1 MSTIDMSKV
10 AGFKA
15 VDSEGNEMGIVS
27 MNDIVDAVKS
37 SINQQGLVAARQI
50 STLAATSTLADT
62 STLAA
67 TDSYEDQLPQKT
79 DVTWVRGLDADG
91 NPILI
96 SKQSLS
102 SVLEELIGEG
112 TRSKSGLT
120 IKRVTPLLIQTSSIN
135 QAIRFHPT
143 NQYAMFNWVITSYI
157 NGRVTCSRVLGNM
170 VGNVYKTIL
179 SGTTEAITIYRSKD
193 NTAIVMVPTN
203 SKASQYRISFDA
215 CETESDIK
223 VIDASSVDLSEY
235 VQL

>member
-102 SVLEELIGEG
+102 SVLEGLLFKGYITDANIETTSLALVTKSQTSNIPDTIVASGALI
-112 TRSKSGLT
+112 T
-120 IKRVTPLLIQTSSIN
+120 IKLEKHVVQQLYGLNDFNRFTRVK
-135 QAIRFHPT
+135 AGD
-143 NQYAMFNWVITSYI
+143 NWNKWI
-157 NGRVTCSRVLGNM
+157 
-170 VGNVYKTIL
+170 
-179 SGTTEAITIYRSKD
+179 E
-193 NTAIVMVPTN
+193 
-203 SKASQYRISFDA
+203 F
-215 CETESDIK
+215 
-223 VIDASSVDLSEY
+223 
-235 VQL
+235 

>member
-50 STLAATSTLADT
+50 STLAATSTADT

-102 SVLEELIGEG
+102 SVAGRTYYGRPRFMLVDYNE
-112 TRSKSGLT
+112 
-120 IKRVTPLLIQTSSIN
+120 SI
-135 QAIRFHPT
+135 
-143 NQYAMFNWVITSYI
+143 
-157 NGRVTCSRVLGNM
+157 
-170 VGNVYKTIL
+170 
-179 SGTTEAITIYRSKD
+179 E
-193 NTAIVMVPTN
+193 
-203 SKASQYRISFDA
+203 
-215 CETESDIK
+215 
-223 VIDASSVDLSEY
+223 
-235 VQL
+235 